1 MDWRRSVGGVC
12 CGRGRGRGRRSGNGE
27 MFILGVEL
35 VIFGGGAALILGEED
50 EGWGEEEDRDW

>member
-12 CGRGRGRGRRSGNGE
+12 CGRGRGRRSGNGE

-35 VIFGGGAALILGEED
+35 VIFGGGAALSLGEEN